1 MFTFYATGK
10 KSLEESV
17 SWAEGELQRI
27 YTGKA

>member
-17 SWAEGELQRI
+17 TWGEGELKRI
-27 YTGKA
+27 YEA